1 MPKYEYFEN
10 DSVCSSNLPYVWQG
24 QNLTVSGNYVARYYS
39 VIGGCDSTYH
49 ITLKVKPS
57 YYYYD
62 TINVPMWNTASVYSN
77 IPTVNL
83 PYTYAKVNGVSYVC
97 DSVGDFEFHFKTVDG
112 CDSIAYVHVEAYPM
126 MNTIADLNGN
136 KADRQIL
143 CYGDTVN
150 LNIDVDRTYN
160 AVGRVFVFA
169 NTNPNIGLA
178 SVGTGATTK
187 FVALNETH
195 MPQEATIVA
204 GVVVK
209 RSGTRPVIVYE
220 RNSSNPATIVM
231 LSDSCVDVARP
242 DTIHVTVMPLYD
254 YYDTVTICSSE
265 LTSFKWHDMY
275 MLTAGDYD
283 TTYTSVIGGCDSTY
297 HLHLIVTPG
306 YKHQTDHVELCANQL
321 PYEYNNSGRYI
332 TDAIL
337 ANAVPG
343 FDVRDTVI
351 FKFQTVTG
359 CDSNIYVGVTVHP
372 TFRTTMRDTV
382 CALGTYA
389 KYGFNETFTEGG
401 MHVIS
406 RMAKTVNGC
415 DSVIVDSVMVSAP
428 FAQYDTLTI
437 CSSMLPYTWRGR
449 SLKTLGTYYDSLV
462 NRFGCDSVYAFT
474 LISYPTYVSQMDSV
488 ELCASQLPYNYRN
501 SGMYITATPKI
512 QLAMLLNQDVVDTVK
527 FQYFSSHGCDS
538 VIAVRVL
545 VHPTYMTNYKD
556 TTCVGIYTNHGFTEY
571 FKASGYYPLSR
582 TVKSSTGCDSTINV
596 TVYVAPTYY
605 HKVYESICAG
615 VPYMNHGLSFVPTQP
630 GDTVVRCNTK
640 TAFGCDSIID
650 VVLTVYPSY
659 SKPSAWTHLYPSV
672 CRGETYS
679 QNGFYVA
686 TYKLP
691 ANKHVH
697 NDTNVFKTIHGC
709 DSIVHLQL
717 TINDSVVTR
726 FAASVCVGE
735 RYSMN
740 GFSVQPTSAGV
751 FEFKNARRTAKGCD
765 STAILTLTVNQVY
778 NNTYYDEVC
787 EGERYQ
793 KYGFNTVVTTNG
805 TRLTHNYNTQRPSG
819 CDSIITVVLTVR
831 PKSVSSYND
840 YICREEGV
848 YYKNGF
854 RVVLPAGLS
863 NIIVKDTLRN
873 IYGCD
878 SISTLNLTIYDGKDT
893 AINASVCEG
902 ERYSSYGFDTTLY
915 VPGMYHFKHVL
926 KTVHGCDSSIALTL
940 TVKPVYTNYLTVSIC
955 QGDSV
960 NYGGKFYKSGTHK
973 IVYAHSAACC
983 DSILYLTVNTSQLVR
998 ETQNVRICRNV
1009 QNAYLFNGR
1018 NLTQSGVYYDT
1029 VPFNG
1034 CYKIITLNLT
1044 FIDTASRP
1052 TYINGPI
1059 NIYAAGTYNY
1069 TCDTVPYNVSAGVPA
1084 VDAYLWE
1091 TSDTTWTIVSSNM
1104 NTAYINIPKS
1114 GSGIIYVSAHN
1125 ECGYSSKTSLRVNA
1139 KVGVE
1144 DADADQADVTIFPNP
1159 TNAEYSIRIQG
1170 MEGSTQISIADLTG
1184 RVIFREHVEVS
1195 AMDNTF
1201 RYNAEDYPKGVYMI
1215 SILNGNKT
1223 VVKKLVVQ

>member
-1 MPKYEYFEN
+1 M
-10 DSVCSSNLPYVWQG
+10 
-24 QNLTVSGNYVARYYS
+24 
-39 VIGGCDSTYH
+39 
-49 ITLKVKPS
+49 
-57 YYYYD
+57 
-62 TINVPMWNTASVYSN
+62 
-77 IPTVNL
+77 
-83 PYTYAKVNGVSYVC
+83 
-97 DSVGDFEFHFKTVDG
+97 
-112 CDSIAYVHVEAYPM
+112 DSI
-126 MNTIADLNGN
+126 
-136 KADRQIL
+136 
-143 CYGDTVN
+143 
-150 LNIDVDRTYN
+150 
-160 AVGRVFVFA
+160 
-169 NTNPNIGLA
+169 
-178 SVGTGATTK
+178 
-187 FVALNETH
+187 
-195 MPQEATIVA
+195 
-204 GVVVK
+204 
-209 RSGTRPVIVYE
+209 
-220 RNSSNPATIVM
+220 
-231 LSDSCVDVARP
+231 
-242 DTIHVTVMPLYD
+242 
-254 YYDTVTICSSE
+254 
-265 LTSFKWHDMY
+265 
-275 MLTAGDYD
+275 
-283 TTYTSVIGGCDSTY
+283 
-297 HLHLIVTPG
+297 
-306 YKHQTDHVELCANQL
+306 
-321 PYEYNNSGRYI
+321 
-332 TDAIL
+332 
-337 ANAVPG
+337 
-343 FDVRDTVI
+343 
-351 FKFQTVTG
+351 
-359 CDSNIYVGVTVHP
+359 
-372 TFRTTMRDTV
+372 
-382 CALGTYA
+382 
-389 KYGFNETFTEGG
+389 
-401 MHVIS
+401 
-406 RMAKTVNGC
+406 
-415 DSVIVDSVMVSAP
+415 
-428 FAQYDTLTI
+428 
-437 CSSMLPYTWRGR
+437 
-449 SLKTLGTYYDSLV
+449 
-462 NRFGCDSVYAFT
+462 
-474 LISYPTYVSQMDSV
+474 

-501 SGMYITATPKI
+501 SGRYITATPKI
-512 QLAMLLNQDVVDTVK
+512 QLAMLLNQDVVDTIK
-527 FQYFSSHGCDS
+527 FQYFSTHGCDS
-538 VIAVRVL
+538 VVSVRVL
-545 VHPTYMTNYKD
+545 VHPTYIAKYTD
-556 TTCVGIYTNHGFTEY
+556 TTCIGAYSKYGFNEY

-582 TVKSSTGCDSTINV
+582 IAKSSGGCDSTINV
-596 TVYVAPTYY
+596 TVYVAPTHYY
-605 HKVYESICAG
+605 KVYESICAD

-630 GDTVVRCNTK
+630 GDTVVRYTGK
-640 TAFGCDSIID
+640 TAYGCDSIID

-697 NDTNVFKTIHGC
+697 NDTNVFKTVNGC

-751 FEFKNARRTAKGCD
+751 FEYKNARRTSKGCD

-778 NNTYYDEVC
+778 NTTYYDEVC
-787 EGERYQ
+787 EGEHYQ
-793 KYGFNTVVTTNG
+793 KYGFNTIVTTTG
-805 TRLTHNYNTQRPSG
+805 TRLTHNYNTQRPNG

-831 PKSVSSYND
+831 PKSVSSVND
-840 YICREEGV
+840 YICREEGI

-863 NIIVKDTLRN
+863 SIMVKDTLRN
-873 IYGCD
+873 VYGCD

-902 ERYSSYGFDTTLY
+902 ERYHSYGFDTTLY
-915 VPGMYHFKHVL
+915 VPGVYHFKHLL

-940 TVKPVYTNYLTVSIC
+940 TVKPVYTNYLTISIC

-960 NYGGKFYKSGTHK
+960 NYGGKFYKTGTHK

-1059 NIYAAGTYNY
+1059 NIYSAGTYNY

-1091 TSDTTWTIVSSNM
+1091 TSDTTWTVVSSNM
-1104 NTAYINIPKS
+1104 NTAYINIPKP
-1114 GSGIIYVSAHN
+1114 GSGFIYVSAHN
-1125 ECGYSSKTSLRVNA
+1125 ECGYSSKASLKVNA
-1139 KVGVE
+1139 KVDVK
-1144 DADADQADVTIFPNP
+1144 DVDADQANVTIFPNP
-1159 TNAEYSIRIQG
+1159 TSAEYSIRIQG

>member
-1 MPKYEYFEN
+1 MKNYLHHLLGIAVLTAIFCTQVSAQALKADTIFLKN
-10 DSVCSSNLPYVWQG
+10 TICSASLPYVYAG
-24 QNLTVSGNYVARYYS
+24 HNLFKADYYKFVFKGYKNQDSICFLTLNVVNNPKKTVRIGACEDVLPTKGVTYNGITYYKPGAYQDTVRS
-39 VIGGCDSTYH
+39 KSGGCDTVVTVLVDSYFSYKDTVYRTYC
-49 ITLKVKPS
+49 
-57 YYYYD
+57 D
-62 TINVPMWNTASVYSN
+62 GE
-77 IPTVNL
+77 
-83 PYTYAKVNGVSYVC
+83 KVNGVTYTYTNGKPYLASTGKY
-97 DSVGDFEFHFKTVDG
+97 KTYACQ
-112 CDSIAYVHVEAYPM
+112 CDSIVYTYVTV
-126 MNTIADLNGN
+126 N
-136 KADRQIL
+136 KAYHTNDGNVTVCENSLPYNWRGMKNL
-143 CYGDTVN
+143 FTTKDDTV
-150 LNIDVDRTYN
+150 RMY
-160 AVGRVFVFA
+160 
-169 NTNPNIGLA
+169 
-178 SVGTGATTK
+178 TK
-187 FVALNETH
+187 
-195 MPQEATIVA
+195 
-204 GVVVK
+204 
-209 RSGTRPVIVYE
+209 
-220 RNSSNPATIVM
+220 
-231 LSDSCVDVARP
+231 
-242 DTIHVTVMPLYD
+242 
-254 YYDTVTICSSE
+254 
-265 LTSFKWHDMY
+265 
-275 MLTAGDYD
+275 
-283 TTYTSVIGGCDSTY
+283 
-297 HLHLIVTPG
+297 
-306 YKHQTDHVELCANQL
+306 
-321 PYEYNNSGRYI
+321 
-332 TDAIL
+332 
-337 ANAVPG
+337 
-343 FDVRDTVI
+343 
-351 FKFQTVTG
+351 
-359 CDSNIYVGVTVHP
+359 
-372 TFRTTMRDTV
+372 
-382 CALGTYA
+382 
-389 KYGFNETFTEGG
+389 
-401 MHVIS
+401 
-406 RMAKTVNGC
+406 NGC
-415 DSVIVDSVMVSAP
+415 DSV
-428 FAQYDTLTI
+428 FTI
-437 CSSMLPYTWRGR
+437 RFTVTPSYSSSDHRVVCPDD
-449 SLKTLGTYYDSLV
+449 LKNGYKYGNQVFKQPTIQNV
-462 NRFGCDSVYAFT
+462 IFKAKNGCDSV
-474 LISYPTYVSQMDSV
+474 V
-488 ELCASQLPYNYRN
+488 
-501 SGMYITATPKI
+501 
-512 QLAMLLNQDVVDTVK
+512 TVK
-527 FQYFSSHGCDS
+527 ISEG
-538 VIAVRVL
+538 
-545 VHPTYMTNYKD
+545 
-556 TTCVGIYTNHGFTEY
+556 TEY
-571 FKASGYYPLSR
+571 HIPLHKEVCANDLPFYFPTEKGIDSLMGAGR
-582 TVKSSTGCDSTINV
+582 DTARFSTKN
-596 TVYVAPTYY
+596 
-605 HKVYESICAG
+605 
-615 VPYMNHGLSFVPTQP
+615 
-630 GDTVVRCNTK
+630 
-640 TAFGCDSIID
+640 GCDSIIYLTLTVNPAKPVMVNAD
-650 VVLTVYPSY
+650 ICDKDLPFRFADKDIFNGGTYLFRYKTSKGCDSSITLNLTVNQTYVADTNINICSDMLPFVYQGDTMNTNGVYFLNYKSIHACDSIIRLKLTVYPSY
-659 SKPSAWTHLYPSV
+659 SKPSAWTHLYRSV

-679 QNGFYVA
+679 QSGFYVE
-686 TYKLP
+686 TNKLP
-691 ANKHVH
+691 TNKHVYK
-697 NDTNVFKTIHGC
+697 DTNVFKTVNGC
-709 DSIVHLQL
+709 DSVVLLQL
-717 TINDSVVTR
+717 TIYDSVVTR
-726 FAASVCVGE
+726 YAASVCVGE
-735 RYSMN
+735 RYSKN
-740 GFSVQPTSAGV
+740 GFSVKPTSAGV
-751 FEFKNARRTAKGCD
+751 FVYQNARIGKNGCD

-778 NNTYYDEVC
+778 NNTYYDVVC

-793 KYGFNTVVTTNG
+793 KYGFDTVVTTNG
-805 TRLTHNYNTQRPSG
+805 IRLTHNYNTQRPDG
-819 CDSIITVVLTVR
+819 CDSIITVVLTVHQ
-831 PKSVSSYND
+831 KSVSSYND

-863 NIIVKDTLRN
+863 NIIVKDTLHN

-893 AINASVCEG
+893 AISASVCEG
-902 ERYSSYGFDTTLY
+902 ERYHSYGFDTTIY

-926 KTVHGCDSSIALTL
+926 KTVRGCDSSIALTL